1 LRNEAARK
9 EGANQGAQQAQRKR
23 NGGANQ
29 AGAKQRHC
37 RSKACADAGPKQAQ
51 SRRTARAKPARTK
64 GTCKLKGA
72 RQAQRGRNAGAKP
85 AQIGH
90 NAGAA
95 QTQSMHK
102 AGTADAKQA
111 QGMRQAGG
119 NQPARHTAA
128 NAQPTHNRHRW
139 EIRAKCLCPVPKGPE
154 QKVQNLR
161 NPRNRKMHGRHCQ
174 EEQHCSWRPEE
185 GRPER
190 IGGATKKGHKVTQRP
205 PQGLETG
212 TSGCRRRS
220 AGTWSSRTGGE

>member
-1 LRNEAARK
+1 MRRR
-9 EGANQGAQQAQRKR
+9 GAK
-23 NGGANQ
+23 
-29 AGAKQRHC
+29 AGAKQAHSTRKASAHEGHMQAK
-37 RSKACADAGPKQAQ
+37 RSKAGPTRAQRRRKAGANRAQRRSSADTKHAH
-51 SRRTARAKPARTK
+51 SRRTA
-64 GTCKLKGA
+64 GA
-72 RQAQRGRNAGAKP
+72 Q
-85 AQIGH
+85 
-90 NAGAA
+90 
-95 QTQSMHK
+95 MHK